1 MITENYVIFASIICI
16 VAILILLIIP
26 IICIIKAYKIRKN
39 KYDINKALTMLKD
52 AGYTYYEWDSRRL
65 QDSSTKFQEARIWKK
80 EIVIAETGAS
90 RKDPY
95 SGKYYTVNKKLI
107 GYSRIKNAEVVYG
120 TYPSMTAFEN
130 FIKEKEQEAFKHV
143 EEIIDDTVGEN

>member
-1 MITENYVIFASIICI
+1 MIKDYYVIAVSAIFIA
-16 VAILILLIIP
+16 AILIIGIIS
-26 IICIIKAYKIRKN
+26 IIKAYKIRKN
-39 KYDINKALTMLKD
+39 TYDVFRALIMLKD
-52 AGYTYYEWDSRRL
+52 AGYTYYDWDSRRL
-65 QDSSTKFQEARIWKK
+65 RDSSTKFQEARIWKK
-80 EIVIAETGAS
+80 EIVIAETAES